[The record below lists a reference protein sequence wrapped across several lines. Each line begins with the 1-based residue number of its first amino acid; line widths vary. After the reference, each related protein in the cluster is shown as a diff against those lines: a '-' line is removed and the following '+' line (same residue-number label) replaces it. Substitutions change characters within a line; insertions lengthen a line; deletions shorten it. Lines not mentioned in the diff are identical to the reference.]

1 MSEPSLFIGMIN
13 PNSNGILLGNRLVAY
28 NFELAK
34 TNLIVSME
42 YLDTVYY
49 GNSALSYLTAAG
61 IILGGMLI
69 IRLFRKGILTRL
81 KKWAATTETNLD
93 DYVVSAVERFVLP
106 MLNVGVMY
114 FALQTLILTEYAT
127 QVIKNAFVVAF
138 AFYVIRLSTSLI
150 KILLESYMKN
160 QDGGDEKIKQ
170 LRGVM
175 IVINIL
181 IWSLGLVFL
190 FDNLGYDVT
199 AIITG
204 LGIGGLAVALAAQT
218 ILGDLFNYF
227 VIFFD
232 RPFEIG
238 DFIVVDDKR
247 GNVEYVG
254 IKTTRIKSI
263 SGEQIIISNSD
274 LTNSRVHNFKRMEKR
289 RILFTLGVTYQ
300 TTPAQLKEIPEI
312 IKKIITDQPDA
323 QMDRCHFS
331 SYGDFSLNFE
341 TVYFVNEPD
350 YAKYMDIQQ
359 SINVQIFE
367 AFAEKHIEF
376 AYPTQTIFVEKG
388 SV

>member
-1 MSEPSLFIGMIN
+1 
-13 PNSNGILLGNRLVAY
+13 
-28 NFELAK
+28 
-34 TNLIVSME
+34 ME
-42 YLDTVYY
+42 YLDKVYY
-49 GNSALSYLTAAG
+49 GNSILSYLTVAG
-61 IILGGMLI
+61 IILVGMLI

-81 KKWAATTETNLD
+81 KKWAETTETNLD

-114 FALQTLILTEYAT
+114 FALQTLDLTEYAT
-127 QVIKNAFVVAF
+127 QIIRNAFVVAF
-138 AFYVIRLSTSLI
+138 TFYAIRLATSLI
-150 KILLESYMKN
+150 KILLESYVKN

-181 IWSLGLVFL
+181 VWSLGLVFL

-247 GNVEYVG
+247 GNVEYIG

-263 SGEQIIISNSD
+263 SGEQIVVSNSD
-274 LTNSRVHNFKRMEKR
+274 LTNSRVHNFKRMERR

-300 TTPAQLKEIPEI
+300 TTPEQLKEIP
-312 IKKIITDQPDA
+312 KIITKIVTDQTDA
-323 QMDRCHFS
+323 QIDRCHFS
-331 SYGDFSLNFE
+331 TFGDFSLNFE
-341 TVYFVNEPD
+341 TVYFVTEPD
-350 YAKYMDIQQ
+350 YVKYMDIQQ
-359 SINVQIFE
+359 AINLSIYE
-367 AFAEKHIEF
+367 AFAERKIEF

-388 SV
+388 NA

>member
-1 MSEPSLFIGMIN
+1 
-13 PNSNGILLGNRLVAY
+13 
-28 NFELAK
+28 
-34 TNLIVSME
+34 ME
-42 YLDTVYY
+42 FFDRVYY
-49 GNSALSYLTAAG
+49 DNTIQSYLTVVG
-61 IILGGMLI
+61 MVLGGMLL
-69 IRLFRKGILTRL
+69 IRLFRKGILQRL
-81 KKWAATTETNLD
+81 KKWATTTETNFD

-114 FALQTLILTEYAT
+114 SAIKYLNLSESASQILR
-127 QVIKNAFVVAF
+127 NAFVVAF
-138 AFYVIRLSTSLI
+138 TFYLIRLTTSSLR
-150 KILLESYMKN
+150 ILLESYAKK
-160 QDGGDEKIKQ
+160 QEGGDEKVKQ
-170 LRGVM
+170 LKGIM
-175 IVINIL
+175 IVISIL
-181 IWSLGLVFL
+181 IWSLGGVFL

-263 SGEQIIISNSD
+263 TGEQIIISNSD

-289 RILFTLGVTYQ
+289 RILFSLGVTYQ
-300 TTPAQLKEIPEI
+300 TTPEQLKEIP
-312 IKKIITDQPDA
+312 KIITQIVTDQEGA
-323 QMDRCHFS
+323 QMDRCHFAT
-331 SYGDFSLNFE
+331 YGDFSLNFE

-350 YAKYMDIQQ
+350 YVKYMDIQQ
-359 SINVQIFE
+359 AINLHIFE
-367 AFAEKHIEF
+367 AFAQRKIEF
-376 AYPTQTIFVEKG
+376 AYPTQTIFMEKG
-388 SV
+388 SH

>member
-1 MSEPSLFIGMIN
+1 
-13 PNSNGILLGNRLVAY
+13 
-28 NFELAK
+28 
-34 TNLIVSME
+34 ME
-42 YLDTVYY
+42 FFDKVYY
-49 GNSALSYLTAAG
+49 GNTIQSYLLVAG
-61 IILGGMLI
+61 IILGGMLL

-81 KKWAATTETNLD
+81 KKWASTTETNFD
-93 DYVVSAVERFVLP
+93 DYVVNAVERFILP

-114 FALQTLILTEYAT
+114 FALQYLELTEWASN
-127 QVIKNAFVVAF
+127 VIHNAFVVAF
-138 AFYVIRLSTSLI
+138 TFYAIRLATSML
-150 KILLESYMKN
+150 KILLESYVRG
-160 QDGGDEKIKQ
+160 QEGGDEKIKQ

-199 AIITG
+199 AIVTG

-254 IKTTRIKSI
+254 IKTTRIKSL

-274 LTNSRVHNFKRMEKR
+274 LTNSRLHNFKRMERR

-300 TTPAQLKEIPEI
+300 TTPEQLKEIPAI
-312 IKKIITDQPDA
+312 ISKIVTDQADA

-341 TVYFVNEPD
+341 TVYFVTEPD
-350 YAKYMDIQQ
+350 YVKYMDIQQ
-359 SINVQIFE
+359 SINLQIFE
-367 AFAEKHIEF
+367 AFAEKKIEF
-376 AYPTQTIFVEKG
+376 AYPTQTIFVEK
-388 SV
+388 SAS

>member
-1 MSEPSLFIGMIN
+1 ME
-13 PNSNGILLGNRLVAY
+13 LLDR
-28 NFELAK
+28 
-34 TNLIVSME
+34 
-42 YLDTVYY
+42 VYY
-49 GNSALSYLTAAG
+49 DNTVQNYLTTVG
-61 IILGGMLI
+61 MILGGMLI
-69 IRLFRKGILTRL
+69 IRLFRKGILARL
-81 KKWAATTETNLD
+81 KKWATTTETNFD

-114 FALQTLILTEYAT
+114 VAIKYLSLSDETSKILR
-127 QVIKNAFVVAF
+127 NAFVVAF
-138 AFYVIRLSTSLI
+138 TFYAIRLTTSSLR
-150 KILLESYMKN
+150 ILLESYAKK
-160 QDGGDEKIKQ
+160 QEGGEEKVKQ
-170 LRGVM
+170 LKGIM
-175 IVINIL
+175 IVISIL
-181 IWSLGLVFL
+181 VWSLGGVFL

-263 SGEQIIISNSD
+263 TGEQIIISNSD

-300 TTPAQLKEIPEI
+300 TTPEQLKEIPKI
-312 IKKIITDQPDA
+312 ISQIITDQKDA
-323 QMDRCHFS
+323 QMDRCHFAT
-331 SYGDFSLNFE
+331 YGDFSLNFE

-350 YAKYMDIQQ
+350 YVKYMDIQQ
-359 SINVQIFE
+359 TINLHIFE
-367 AFAEKHIEF
+367 AFAKRKIEF
-376 AYPTQTIFVEKG
+376 AYPTQTIFMEKT
-388 SV
+388 SKSD

>member
-1 MSEPSLFIGMIN
+1 
-13 PNSNGILLGNRLVAY
+13 
-28 NFELAK
+28 
-34 TNLIVSME
+34 ME
-42 YLDTVYY
+42 FLSTEYY
-49 GNSALSYLTAAG
+49 GNTVQSYLTVVG
-61 IILGGMLI
+61 MILGAMLI
-69 IRLFRKGILTRL
+69 IRLFRKGIVHRL
-81 KKWAATTETNLD
+81 KKWATTTETNFD
-93 DYVVSAVERFVLP
+93 DYVVSAVERFILP
-106 MLNVGVMY
+106 MLNVAAMY
-114 FALQTLILTEYAT
+114 FAIKTLNLSEEGAIILR
-127 QVIKNAFVVAF
+127 NGFVVAF
-138 AFYVIRLSTSLI
+138 TFYAIRLTTSSLR
-150 KILLESYMKN
+150 ILLESYAKR
-160 QDGGDEKIKQ
+160 QEGGEEKVKQ
-170 LRGVM
+170 LKGIM
-175 IVINIL
+175 IVISIM
-181 IWSLGLVFL
+181 IWSMGGVFL

-300 TTPAQLKEIPEI
+300 TTPEQLKVIPEVI
-312 IKKIITDQPDA
+312 SKIVTDQPDA

-341 TVYFVNEPD
+341 TVYFVTEPD
-350 YAKYMDIQQ
+350 YVKYMDIQQ
-359 SINVQIFE
+359 SINLQIFE
-367 AFAEKHIEF
+367 AFAERRIEF
-376 AYPTQTIFVEKG
+376 AYPTQTLFLEKG
-388 SV
+388 SG

>member
-1 MSEPSLFIGMIN
+1 
-13 PNSNGILLGNRLVAY
+13 
-28 NFELAK
+28 
-34 TNLIVSME
+34 ME

>member
-1 MSEPSLFIGMIN
+1 MEFFDTIY
-13 PNSNGILLGNRLVAY
+13 Y
-28 NFELAK
+28 NN
-34 TNLIVSME
+34 TIQ
-42 YLDTVYY
+42 
-49 GNSALSYLTAAG
+49 SYLTTAG

-69 IRLFRKGILTRL
+69 IRLFRKGILARL
-81 KKWAATTETNLD
+81 KKWATTTETNFD

-114 FALQTLILTEYAT
+114 VAIKYLNLTEEASK
-127 QVIKNAFVVAF
+127 ILRNAFVIAF
-138 AFYVIRLSTSLI
+138 MFYVIRMTTSSLRI
-150 KILLESYMKN
+150 MLESYARR
-160 QDGGDEKIKQ
+160 QEGGDEKVKQ
-170 LRGVM
+170 LKGIM
-175 IVINIL
+175 IVISIL
-181 IWSLGLVFL
+181 IWSMGAVFL

-263 SGEQIIISNSD
+263 TGEQIIISNSD

-289 RILFTLGVTYQ
+289 RILFNLGVTYQ
-300 TTPAQLKEIPEI
+300 TTPEQLKEIPQI
-312 IKKIITDQPDA
+312 ISKIITDQKDA
-323 QMDRCHFS
+323 QMDRCHFAT
-331 SYGDFSLNFE
+331 YGDFSLNFE

-350 YAKYMDIQQ
+350 YVKYMDIQQ
-359 SINVQIFE
+359 SINLHIFE
-367 AFAEKHIEF
+367 AFAERKIEF
-376 AYPTQTIFVEKG
+376 AYPTQTIFMEKA
-388 SV
+388 

>member
-1 MSEPSLFIGMIN
+1 MIN